1 MRVPVLG
8 TGGSPVLPVVKGA
21 VMKRVISWMKTR
33 MGEASTWAGLGMI
46 AVVLGSDP
54 GQTAGIVQAI
64 TLILG
69 GGLVAAG
76 PVPDTVGRASAGTGL

>member
-1 MRVPVLG
+1 MKK
-8 TGGSPVLPVVKGA
+8 VVRW
-21 VMKRVISWMKTR
+21 VKTR

-54 GQTAGIVQAI
+54 GQTAGLVQAI
-64 TLILG
+64 SLILG

-76 PVPDTVGRASAGTGL
+76 PVPSDAAQTATGTSN

>member
-1 MRVPVLG
+1 
-8 TGGSPVLPVVKGA
+8 
-21 VMKRVISWMKTR
+21 MKRVISWVKTR

-64 TLILG
+64 SLILG

-76 PVPDTVGRASAGTGL
+76 PVPDATGNAAGGTGN